1 MIRVLQFCFFQF
13 LCILSHGQGINH
25 ILDVTSQETIEVVG
39 GVTDT
44 VVGNTALWEVVGTNL
59 RTTVAGRD
67 EALTAA
73 GDIVNILLMLT
84 VVDEGIEAAQGTL
97 LVLWLVTG
105 LGTLD
110 EDFLYLAC
118 VRVLPRIAEA
128 NSRLHLVH
136 VLTTGT

>member
-1 MIRVLQFCFFQF
+1 M
-13 LCILSHGQGINH
+13 S
-25 ILDVTSQETIEVVG
+25 

-44 VVGNTALWEVVGTNL
+44 VVGNTALREVVGTDL
-59 RTTVAGRD
+59 RTAVAGRN
-67 EALTAA
+67 EALAAA
-73 GDIVNILLMLT
+73 GDIVNILLVLT

-105 LGTLD
+105 FGTLD

-118 VRVLPRIAEA
+118 VRVFPRVAETYT
-128 NSRLHLVH
+128 RLHLVH

>member
-1 MIRVLQFCFFQF
+1 M
-13 LCILSHGQGINH
+13 
-25 ILDVTSQETIEVVG
+25 G

-59 RTTVAGRD
+59 RTTVTGRD

-84 VVDEGIEAAQGTL
+84 VVDEGIEAAQGTF

-105 LGTLD
+105 LGSLD
-110 EDFLYLAC
+110 ENFLYLAC